1 MKDNL
6 FALKKL
12 KQAKTWVREA
22 GAFLRDNIHQTLE
35 VSQKSNFSDLVT
47 NFDQRVQEII
57 IEEIMKNYPEDK
69 ILAEE
74 AGRNTAAFDRSQ
86 ENFWV
91 LDPIDGTINF
101 VVQQDN
107 FAVMLAYYE
116 KGQPQ
121 FGLILD
127 VMADK
132 LYWNNAQEVFCN
144 DRLLSY
150 KPQVFEKSLLSINS
164 MIYRKNLYKLTD
176 FSLTTLGVRMLGSA
190 GMAYADLLE
199 GKTVAYFSLLQPWD
213 YAAGGILTEKLGFVT
228 KTFEGAKPNLID
240 RQYVYSLPAHLVE
253 QLIQRTDIIL

>member
-47 NFDQRVQEII
+47 NFDHQVQEII
-57 IEEIMKNYPEDK
+57 IEEISRSYPEDK

-74 AGRNTAAFDRSQ
+74 AGRNTADFDRSQ
-86 ENFWV
+86 ANFWV

-121 FGLILD
+121 FVLILD

-132 LYWNNAQEVFCN
+132 LYWNNAQKFFVMISYFLTNLKFLKKSAFNQFN
-144 DRLLSY
+144 DLS
-150 KPQVFEKSLLSINS
+150 
-164 MIYRKNLYKLTD
+164 
-176 FSLTTLGVRMLGSA
+176 
-190 GMAYADLLE
+190 
-199 GKTVAYFSLLQPWD
+199 
-213 YAAGGILTEKLGFVT
+213 
-228 KTFEGAKPNLID
+228 
-240 RQYVYSLPAHLVE
+240 
-253 QLIQRTDIIL
+253 

>member
-1 MKDNL
+1 MKDNT

-12 KQAKTWVREA
+12 KYAKTWVREA

-35 VSQKSNFSDLVT
+35 ISQKSNFSDLVT
-47 NFDQRVQEII
+47 NFDKKVQEII
-57 IEEIMKNYPEDK
+57 VEKIISAYPEDK

-74 AGRNTAAFDRSQ
+74 SGRHIATFDRSK

-91 LDPIDGTINF
+91 LDTIDGTINF

-121 FGLILD
+121 FGLILN

-132 LYWNNAQEVFCN
+132 LYWNNATQVFCN
-144 DRLLSY
+144 DQILSY
-150 KPQVFEKSLLSINS
+150 RPKDLGESLLAINS
-164 MIYRKNLYKLTD
+164 MIYRKNFYQLTD
-176 FSLTTLGVRMLGSA
+176 FSLKSLGVRMMGSA
-190 GMAYADLLE
+190 GMSYADLLE
-199 GKTVAYFSLLQPWD
+199 GKISAYFSRLQPWD

-228 KTFEGAKPNLID
+228 KTFEGETPNLKD
-240 RQYVYSLPAHLVE
+240 RQYIYSLPKQFIP
-253 QLIQRTDIIL
+253 QLIQETDIIL

>member
-1 MKDNL
+1 M
-6 FALKKL
+6 FALQKL
-12 KQAKTWVREA
+12 KQAKAWVREA
-22 GAFLRDNIHQTLE
+22 GAFLRDNIHQTME

-47 NFDQRVQEII
+47 NFDQQVQEII
-57 IEEIMKNYPEDK
+57 IEEISKNYPEDK

-74 AGRNTAAFDRSQ
+74 AGRNTATFDRNQ

-101 VVQQDN
+101 IVQQDN

-116 KGQPQ
+116 KGQPH
-121 FGLILD
+121 FGLILN

-144 DRLLSY
+144 DKRLSY
-150 KPQVFEKSLLSINS
+150 TPQVLEKSLLSINS
-164 MIYRKNLYKLTD
+164 MIYRKNLYNLTE
-176 FSLTTLGVRMLGSA
+176 FSLNTLGVRMLGSA
-190 GMAYADLLE
+190 GIAYADLLE
-199 GKTVAYFSLLQPWD
+199 GKINAYFSRLQPWD

-228 KTFEGAKPNLID
+228 RTFEGETPNLID
-240 RQYVYSLPAHLVE
+240 RQYVYSLPADLVE